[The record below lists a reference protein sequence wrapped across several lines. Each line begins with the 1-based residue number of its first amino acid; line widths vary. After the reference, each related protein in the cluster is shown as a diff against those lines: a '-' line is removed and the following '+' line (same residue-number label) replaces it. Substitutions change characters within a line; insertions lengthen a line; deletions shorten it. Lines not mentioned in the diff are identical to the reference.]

1 MCLNCLLSSSSFE
14 CYSVHLFSSVF
25 HFLLFLHPLGSPLFD
40 CTSFNI
46 NMSFFLILFSCHFCH
61 LSAFNI
67 NIYVRVST
75 PQNNRYLESDFHRV
89 FYSQS
94 IAIFEE
100 LETSEVHNNS
110 IIIVRAMFYFC
121 LASPPSRSQDFK
133 HKHFSL
139 ACNLPEL
146 NWTIC
151 WTLHKT
157 HSLVE
162 EDLECDSI
170 AVLACLTLSSGT
182 LNLPVDGR
190 PLVARPIARHSR
202 FHELAWQ
209 DGYFVKYWDWV

>member
-14 CYSVHLFSSVF
+14 CHSVHLFSSVF

-67 NIYVRVST
+67 KIYVRVST
-75 PQNNRYLESDFHRV
+75 PQNNRYLESDLHRV

-100 LETSEVHNNS
+100 LETLETSKVHNNS

-146 NWTIC
+146 
-151 WTLHKT
+151 K
-157 HSLVE
+157 
-162 EDLECDSI
+162 
-170 AVLACLTLSSGT
+170 
-182 LNLPVDGR
+182 LNNMLN
-190 PLVARPIARHSR
+190 ITQNTFTSR
-202 FHELAWQ
+202 RGL
-209 DGYFVKYWDWV
+209 GV